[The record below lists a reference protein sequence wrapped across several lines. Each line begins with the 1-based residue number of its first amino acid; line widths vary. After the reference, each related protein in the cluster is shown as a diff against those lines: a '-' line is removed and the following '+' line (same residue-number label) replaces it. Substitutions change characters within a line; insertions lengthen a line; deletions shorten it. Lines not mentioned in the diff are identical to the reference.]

1 MKPSFLVYLFVFFAV
16 LALNAQDFQGK
27 ATYQSK
33 TSSDRTFE
41 GRQLSEEQK
50 RRMAQRMK
58 SVFEKSFELV
68 FDRTVSLYSE
78 EEKLDAPSGNQ
89 GGRGGFRAA
98 FDTSTEG
105 IYYKN
110 ILQKKYT
117 HQKELFGK
125 KFLIQDTLQQWD
137 WKLGSETKIIGKY
150 TCYQATAILKIDTTL
165 QNLQSLGRNRERR
178 GNRPQADSVQR
189 DSLESGGNA
198 NRRGIRNERLVTA
211 WYTPQIPV
219 SQGPGPYWGLP
230 GLILE
235 VNDGRTTILCDK
247 ITVNAADKLVLEAPS
262 KGKNVDQAAYDK
274 ILLEKMTEIINSQG
288 GDRRP
293 GGNGRRNRG

>member
-1 MKPSFLVYLFVFFAV
+1 MKPSFLVYLFIFFAV
-16 LALNAQDFQGK
+16 FTLKAQDFQGK

-68 FDRTVSLYSE
+68 FDRTASLYSE
-78 EEKLDAPSGNQ
+78 EEKLDAPSSDQ
-89 GGRGGFRAA
+89 VGRGGFRAA

-110 ILQKKYT
+110 ILQKTYT

-125 KFLIQDTLQQWD
+125 KFLIQDTVQQWD

-165 QNLQSLGRNRERR
+165 QNLQSLGRNRGRR
-178 GNRPQADSVQR
+178 GNRPQAESVQR
-189 DSLESGGNA
+189 DSLESGGSKK
-198 NRRGIRNERLVTA
+198 RRGIRNERIVTA

-274 ILLEKMTEIINSQG
+274 IFLEKMTEIINAQG